1 MVEEVWRPSFI
12 ARAAA
17 STIVRPGITPGRH
30 DLLPERPPR
39 PAAALWHR
47 RPRSLPRAP
56 PHAHRPVARH
66 VGPRRRRRTGTR
78 RGEARVLIDVR
89 GTGLSGYEI
98 GRRMRRFSG
107 VPLELCREHRLPV
120 VFDADEEIGDRGERL
135 LFALSHACQRSA
147 DAVSLGD

>member
-1 MVEEVWRPSFI
+1 MTSSPQLVASSPRFRI
-12 ARAAA
+12 GGRAASLA
-17 STIVRPGITPGRH
+17 LLRTRIAQLPGLSVLDEAT
-30 DLLPERPPR
+30 
-39 PAAALWHR
+39 A
-47 RPRSLPRAP
+47 
-56 PHAHRPVARH
+56 
-66 VGPRRRRRTGTR
+66 RTGAR

-107 VPLELCREHRLPV
+107 VPLEFCREHRLLV

-147 DAVSLGD
+147 DAVSPGV

>member
-1 MVEEVWRPSFI
+1 MTSSLNVLPSEPPRFSI
-12 ARAAA
+12 GGRAASLA
-17 STIVRPGITPGRH
+17 LLRTRIAQLPG
-30 DLLPERPPR
+30 LSVLEE
-39 PAAALWHR
+39 AAA
-47 RPRSLPRAP
+47 
-56 PHAHRPVARH
+56 
-66 VGPRRRRRTGTR
+66 RTGAR

-107 VPLELCREHRLPV
+107 VPLELCREERLLV
-120 VFDADEEIGDRGERL
+120 VFDADEAIGDRGERL

>member
-1 MVEEVWRPSFI
+1 MTSSPALVASQPRFYAGGRATSLALLRTRIAQLPGLSILEE
-12 ARAAA
+12 AAA
-17 STIVRPGITPGRH
+17 
-30 DLLPERPPR
+30 
-39 PAAALWHR
+39 
-47 RPRSLPRAP
+47 
-56 PHAHRPVARH
+56 
-66 VGPRRRRRTGTR
+66 RTGGR

-107 VPLELCREHRLPV
+107 VPLEFCREHRLLV

-135 LFALSHACQRSA
+135 LFALSHACQGSA

>member
-1 MVEEVWRPSFI
+1 MTSSPHLAASQPRFYVGG
-12 ARAAA
+12 RAASLA
-17 STIVRPGITPGRH
+17 LLRTRIAQLPGLSVL
-30 DLLPERPPR
+30 DEAV
-39 PAAALWHR
+39 AA
-47 RPRSLPRAP
+47 
-56 PHAHRPVARH
+56 
-66 VGPRRRRRTGTR
+66 RTGGR

-107 VPLELCREHRLPV
+107 VPLEFCREHRLLV

-147 DAVSLGD
+147 DAVSPGV

>member
-1 MVEEVWRPSFI
+1 MTSSPQLVASQPRFSI
-12 ARAAA
+12 GGRAASLA
-17 STIVRPGITPGRH
+17 LLRTRIAQLPGLSVL
-30 DLLPERPPR
+30 DE
-39 PAAALWHR
+39 AAA
-47 RPRSLPRAP
+47 
-56 PHAHRPVARH
+56 
-66 VGPRRRRRTGTR
+66 RTGER

-107 VPLELCREHRLPV
+107 IPLEFCREHRLLV

-147 DAVSLGD
+147 DAVSPGV